1 MYGPASCFRPRQ
13 ARRARGARP
22 PARPPAHPT
31 STHPPARPPSRP
43 PARPSAPPAHPP
55 AHPPAR
61 PRTRPPAG
69 HPSCAPRR
77 AAGRLKLLD
86 KEYAEW
92 LKAVAAHPA
101 KADASGGTT
110 PLPYAIDWAA
120 FWAEW
125 TTRVE
130 GAAATSAGVGV
141 DELMQPDTQPVRS
154 LVLAVLEA
162 GRRPRRRLGRA
173 ARARGQSRRARRT
186 RQRGAGYTRSSSRR
200 SRRCTTCRSTPRR
213 VARQLVLGVGL

>member
-1 MYGPASCFRPRQ
+1 M
-13 ARRARGARP
+13 
-22 PARPPAHPT
+22 
-31 STHPPARPPSRP
+31 
-43 PARPSAPPAHPP
+43 
-55 AHPPAR
+55 
-61 PRTRPPAG
+61 
-69 HPSCAPRR
+69 
-77 AAGRLKLLD
+77 RLKLLD

-110 PLPYAIDWAA
+110 PLPYAIDWAS

-154 LVLAVLEA
+154 LVLAMLEA
-162 GRRPRRRLGRA
+162 GRRRLDDASAALHALEAEPPGEAHEAARRRLHELLIAPLTPLHQVSVDAIAESLGR
-173 ARARGQSRRARRT
+173 
-186 RQRGAGYTRSSSRR
+186 
-200 SRRCTTCRSTPRR
+200 
-213 VARQLVLGVGL
+213 LGLGLG